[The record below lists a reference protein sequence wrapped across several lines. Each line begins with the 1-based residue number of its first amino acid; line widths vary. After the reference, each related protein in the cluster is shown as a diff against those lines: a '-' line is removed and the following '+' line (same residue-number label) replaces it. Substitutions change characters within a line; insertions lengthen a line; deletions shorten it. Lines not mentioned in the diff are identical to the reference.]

1 MIFFTLKD
9 NVGEVKIIKI
19 KTLSIGVIIIG
30 LIIGALGYFLF
41 VKVFI
46 PNMM

>member
-1 MIFFTLKD
+1 LKD
-9 NVGEVKIIKI
+9 NPGEVKIIKI
-19 KTLSIGVIIIG
+19 KTLSIGIIIIG
-30 LIIGALGYFLF
+30 LFIGALGYFLF

>member
-1 MIFFTLKD
+1 M
-9 NVGEVKIIKI
+9 KIIKI
-19 KTLSIGVIIIG
+19 KTYSIGVIIIG